1 MKNFVF
7 SLLIAFFLLLS
18 AQQAEAQFRSDVASP
33 YDITGQVVKTQYQQ
47 PSNNL
52 FDMMDVRMMHSYD
65 ASFGNFGGQY
75 YNQNMYTN
83 TTMYRLSSNLSGRL
97 DVSFAHSPFGGNQF
111 NPNQNQIFIRNAQ
124 LDYQISENSSI
135 RVQFQQLPAGSFGFN
150 SFGGGG
156 FHPYGT
162 PAHGQFWNN

>member
-1 MKNFVF
+1 MKNFAF
-7 SLLIAFFLLLS
+7 SFVLAFFLLMS
-18 AQQAEAQFRSDVASP
+18 VFQAEAQFRSEVASP
-33 YDITGQVVKTQYQQ
+33 YDITGQVLKTQYQQ
-47 PSNNL
+47 PSNSL

-65 ASFGNFGGQY
+65 ASFGSFGGQY

-83 TTMYRLSSNLSGRL
+83 TTLYRLTPNLSGRL

-150 SFGGGG
+150 SFGGLY
-156 FHPYGT
+156 PYGA
-162 PAHGQFWNN
+162 PAQGQFWNN